1 VTLREEIAAIPLQ
14 WFRSV
19 PYVPSAA
26 VFEIIDRHEAEN
38 PLLCARCDREMKA
51 DNQARNEPEPE
62 HVLHFNPE
70 ALAIIRRLDAE
81 DKAKRDAC
89 KPSEDRPARALLDD
103 IVPEDLRDDH
113 ALCSVRAIV
122 ESVDAL
128 TAAVRDSRQR

>member
-89 KPSEDRPARALLDD
+89 KPSEERPAREYLNRADWSVELLGMQY
-103 IVPEDLRDDH
+103 
-113 ALCSVRAIV
+113 ATRAIV